1 MGEAAQMRTIV
12 SAKAITLP
20 GGGDVHLIAPPP
32 KPCVTILVHGVNDL
46 AGCYARIESGLC
58 QGLNERLDMP
68 ETLPGGMNN
77 PGYMRSAGYS
87 LPSDDSGKATNPDAM
102 YYRRKFNA
110 ADDAKPTRSVVIPF
124 YWG

>member
-1 MGEAAQMRTIV
+1 MGEAAHMRTIV

-68 ETLPGGMNN
+68 ETLPGGINN
-77 PGYMRSAGYS
+77 PGYMRSAGYGC
-87 LPSDDSGKATNPDAM
+87 LRTTPAKLRTRMRCITGENLMQLTMPN
-102 YYRRKFNA
+102 RR
-110 ADDAKPTRSVVIPF
+110 VV
-124 YWG
+124 